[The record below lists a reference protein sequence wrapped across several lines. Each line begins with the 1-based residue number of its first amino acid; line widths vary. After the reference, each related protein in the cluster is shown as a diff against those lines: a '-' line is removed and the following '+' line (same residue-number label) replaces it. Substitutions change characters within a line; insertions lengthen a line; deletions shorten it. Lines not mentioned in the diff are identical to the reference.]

1 MYPSK
6 IITLCLEKENRD
18 GSNHGTKSA
27 VWTPI
32 ECISLTAQANMI
44 HQWKM
49 FGAGPGSCEDIFL
62 LECQGQVTRAA

>member
-1 MYPSK
+1 MARSRLD
-6 IITLCLEKENRD
+6 TRR
-18 GSNHGTKSA
+18 
-27 VWTPI
+27 
-32 ECISLTAQANMI
+32 ISRQANII